1 MPGEHYI
8 IEEDIFKVELRVF
21 NYTSMCTRSWTAKN
35 QIPGSTAKSVLLN
48 NYELTHLQTCAMKT
62 RRNKMGEN
70 LFLLKTIHG
79 T

>member
-8 IEEDIFKVELRVF
+8 IEEDIFKVVLTVF
-21 NYTSMCTRSWTAKN
+21 NFNSMCTRSWTGKN
-35 QIPGSTAKSVLLN
+35 KIPVLLN
-48 NYELTHLQTCAMKT
+48 NYELTHLQTCAMKI
-62 RRNKMGEN
+62 RRKKMGEN